1 MTVAWV
7 VCSCRAAA
15 ESEPDSTMRIK
26 VRISST
32 RSIRSFLFI
41 IDLPIRQTYNCFTT
55 LPTTALPLR
64 RGKYASYTVED
75 NNIMNNHTA
84 PSQASSLLIFILALG
99 AGFSVAAI
107 YYAQP
112 LLPLMGVTLN
122 LSVEGMGL
130 IPTLTQAGYALGIL
144 FLLPLGDR
152 YDRRTLIL
160 LKSLSLA
167 VLLLVY
173 SLTQQFHSLLAVS
186 LLIGMAA
193 TMAQDIVPAAA
204 ILAPQGKQGKMV
216 GTVMT
221 GLLLGILLSRTV
233 SGVVGELFGWR
244 VMYQAAAI
252 SIALIG
258 ALLWRVLPTFTAH
271 SELHYPALMAS
282 MAHLWRRYPTLRRA
296 AMAQGFLSIAFSAFW
311 STLAVMLAEHY
322 HMGSAVAGGFGIA
335 GAAGALAAPLA
346 GGLADKVGAEK
357 VTQLG
362 ALLVSV
368 SFALML
374 LLPVLPPMAQLA
386 LIAISAVGFDLGL
399 QSSLVAHQN
408 LVYSLEPQARGR
420 LNALLFTGVF
430 IGMSVGSV
438 LGTQVYA
445 MAGWEGVVVLAT
457 VAGLVALAIRISET
471 WRLRNA
477 ALNAQ

>member
-1 MTVAWV
+1 MNTDNL
-7 VCSCRAAA
+7 SSRA
-15 ESEPDSTMRIK
+15 T
-26 VRISST
+26 
-32 RSIRSFLFI
+32 
-41 IDLPIRQTYNCFTT
+41 
-55 LPTTALPLR
+55 
-64 RGKYASYTVED
+64 
-75 NNIMNNHTA
+75 
-84 PSQASSLLIFILALG
+84 SLLIFVLALG

-112 LLPLMGVTLN
+112 LLPLMGSTLN

-160 LKSLSLA
+160 LKSLTLA
-167 VLLLVY
+167 VLLLLY
-173 SLTQQFHSLLAVS
+173 SLTQQFPSLLAIS

-204 ILAPQGKQGKMV
+204 ILAPAGKQGKMV

-244 VMYQAAAI
+244 VMYQAAAV

-258 ALLWRVLPTFTAH
+258 LLLWRVLPHFAAH
-271 SELHYPALMAS
+271 SELRYPALMVS
-282 MAHLWRRYPTLRRA
+282 MVHLWRRYPTLRRA

-362 ALLVSV
+362 ALLVSI
-368 SFALML
+368 SFALMF
-374 LLPVLPPMAQLA
+374 LLPVLPPMAQMA
-386 LIAISAVGFDLGL
+386 LIALSAVGFDLGL

-430 IGMSVGSV
+430 IGMALGSV
-438 LGTQVYA
+438 LGTQVYSL
-445 MAGWEGVVVLAT
+445 AGWEGVVALAT
-457 VAGLVALAIRISET
+457 VAGLIALAIRVSET
-471 WRLRNA
+471 YRLRSA
-477 ALNAQ
+477 ALNVQ